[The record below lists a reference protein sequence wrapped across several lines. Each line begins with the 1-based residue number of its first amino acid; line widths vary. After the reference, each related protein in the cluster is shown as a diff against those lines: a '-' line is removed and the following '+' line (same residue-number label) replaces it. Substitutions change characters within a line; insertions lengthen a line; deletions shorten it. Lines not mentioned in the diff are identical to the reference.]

1 MEQSEVRSALID
13 GIEKDC
19 FFKTLDEFEFKAIHV
34 AENVII
40 EALVNLHNE
49 SILDL
54 NAQFLEL
61 KRSEDRQD
69 FYSLI
74 FIYCSALPRLNC
86 SVTDVVSVFLH
97 LKSENIPDAD
107 ADDFEQAFFLFCKQ
121 NIDRSKTALI
131 HLLEL
136 SEQCHMLV
144 SNTIMAAAEFDST
157 WVMDQLSV
165 LAQHHS
171 ADIRWQAYLATGRVP
186 LTDGEIPKI
195 RLELLE
201 KAFTNETEAKAKSGI
216 FRAAGFLAKQTP
228 FLWPQVELLLDKCLE
243 ALEPELL
250 YEASY
255 FLAYGRKNIPDDT
268 VRLLI
273 SYLKHTPLELKGI
286 LNHFSRF
293 MRNTIKAGEYDVVED
308 LLETLLLK
316 NNELRIGDFEHLPHE
331 LASERSAVF
340 LNRITTKWFL
350 SGDAPLCVALL
361 SIVGSSHLKTP
372 ELVIDKAILPLS
384 DNELFFIARKAV
396 GWLYHYPIT
405 GMSYLLSVIPY
416 ASSDVRSRIGQ
427 LIYDPLLLSYT
438 GKGKSYLEEKLDS
451 LDDDSQVIVKQLLL
465 DLDNYRSNIFDASVI
480 KELRAPQREV
490 DLYWK
495 DFNMKMSQSIN
506 KSKKGSILEF
516 IGTQTILYGH
526 DVMSHIHMGS
536 ETKRSINTMHSFSH
550 SSELPKLSVIDPEGL
565 DVMLWQ
571 FRNERL
577 KNEIDS

>member
-34 AENVII
+34 AESVII

-97 LKSENIPDAD
+97 LKSENIPDV
-107 ADDFEQAFFLFCKQ
+107 DDFEQAFFLFCKQ

-405 GMSYLLSVIPY
+405 GMSYLLSIIPY
-416 ASSDVRSRIGQ
+416 VSSDVRSRIGQ

-438 GKGKSYLEEKLDS
+438 GKGKNYLVEKLDS
-451 LDDDSQVIVKQLLL
+451 LDDDSQAIMKQFLL
-465 DLDNYRSNIFDASVI
+465 DFDHYRSIIKDASEVQ
-480 KELRAPQREV
+480 ELRVPQREV

-495 DFNMKMSQSIN
+495 DFNTKMSQSME
-506 KSKKGSILEF
+506 KSDKGFFRQLFFGNEK
-516 IGTQTILYGH
+516 TILYGNRVVH
-526 DVMSHIHMGS
+526 HIHANDGV
-536 ETKRSINTMHSFSH
+536 KRSISPMVPVSH
-550 SSELPKLSVIDPEGL
+550 SIEMSKLDVIDPEGL
-565 DVMLWQ
+565 DAMLWR

>member
-13 GIEKDC
+13 AIKKDC
-19 FFKTLDEFEFKAIHV
+19 FFKTLDEFEFKEIHV
-34 AENVII
+34 AESIII

-107 ADDFEQAFFLFCKQ
+107 FEQVFFLFCKQ
-121 NIDRSKTALI
+121 NIDRPKTALI

-157 WVMDQLSV
+157 WVMDQLSI

-201 KAFTNETEAKAKSGI
+201 KAFINETVAKAKSGI
-216 FRAAGFLAKQTP
+216 LRAAGFLAKQTP
-228 FLWPQVELLLDKCLE
+228 SLWPHVDLLLDKCLE
-243 ALEPELL
+243 ALEVELL

-255 FLAYGRKNIPDDT
+255 LLAHGRKDVPDET
-268 VRLLI
+268 VQLLL
-273 SYLKHTPLELKGI
+273 SYLKQTSPNHCGI
-286 LNHFSRF
+286 LNNLSYFISDAIKANHFS
-293 MRNTIKAGEYDVVED
+293 MAEE
-308 LLETLLLK
+308 LLEALLLK
-316 NNELRIGDFEHLPHE
+316 NEELRIDDFQFLTHE
-331 LASERSAVF
+331 LANERSSAF
-340 LNRITTKWFL
+340 LNQITTKWFL
-350 SGDAPLCVALL
+350 SGEVQLCKALHD
-361 SIVGSSHLKTP
+361 VVSSTDL
-372 ELVIDKAILPLS
+372 DG
-384 DNELFFIARKAV
+384 NELFIDPSFLPFSDHELMFLVQKAV
-396 GWLYHYPIT
+396 GWFYLHPISAI
-405 GMSYLLSVIPY
+405 SYLLSILPH
-416 ASSDVRSRIGQ
+416 ASSDTKSQIGK
-427 LIYDPLLLSYT
+427 LIYDPILLSYM
-438 GKGKSYLEEKLDS
+438 GKGKNYLEEKLDS
-451 LDDDSQVIVKQLLL
+451 FDDDSQVIVRQLLL
-465 DLDNYRSNIFDASVI
+465 DLDSYRSNILDTPDI

-495 DFNMKMSQSIN
+495 DFNTKMSQSIN

-550 SSELPKLSVIDPEGL
+550 SSELPKLSVINPEGL
-565 DVMLWQ
+565 DIMLRV
-571 FRNERL
+571 FRTERL
-577 KNEIDS
+577 KNETDS

>member
-1 MEQSEVRSALID
+1 MEKSEVRSALID
-13 GIEKDC
+13 AIEKNC
-19 FFKTLDEFEFKAIHV
+19 FFKALDEFEFKAIHV
-34 AENVII
+34 AESVII

-54 NAQFLEL
+54 NALFLQL
-61 KRSEDRQD
+61 KRSESRQD

-74 FIYCSALPRLNC
+74 FIYCSVLPRLNC

-107 ADDFEQAFFLFCKQ
+107 FEQAFFLFCKQ
-121 NIDRSKTALI
+121 NIERSKTALP

-144 SNTIMAAAEFDST
+144 SNTIMAAAEFDSV
-157 WVMDQLSV
+157 WVMEQLSV

-171 ADIRWQAYLATGRVP
+171 ADIRWQAYLAIGRVQ
-186 LTDGEIPKI
+186 LTDNGMPEV
-195 RLELLE
+195 RLGLLE
-201 KAFTNETEAKAKSGI
+201 KAFTNETEGLAKSGI
-216 FRAAGFLAKQTP
+216 LRAAVFLAKQTP
-228 FLWPQVELLLDKCLE
+228 SLWPQVDLLLDKCLE

-250 YEASY
+250 YEAANL
-255 FLAYGRKNIPDDT
+255 LAPGKKDT
-268 VRLLI
+268 PEDTIRLLI
-273 SYLKHTPLELKGI
+273 TYLKHTPPELKDI
-286 LNHFSRF
+286 LNHLSRF

-316 NNELRIGDFEHLPHE
+316 NNDIRIGDFEHLAHE
-331 LASERSAVF
+331 LASQRSFVF

-350 SGDAPLCVALL
+350 SGEVQLGKALHD
-361 SIVGSSHLKTP
+361 VVSSTDLDGN
-372 ELVIDKAILPLS
+372 ELFIDPSFLPLS
-384 DNELFFIARKAV
+384 DHKLMFLVQKAV
-396 GWLYHYPIT
+396 GWFYLHPISAI
-405 GMSYLLSVIPY
+405 SYLLSILPH
-416 ASSDVRSRIGQ
+416 ASSDTKSQIGK
-427 LIYDPLLLSYT
+427 LIHDPLLLSYM
-438 GKGKSYLEEKLDS
+438 GKGKNYLEEKLDS
-451 LDDDSQVIVKQLLL
+451 FDDDSQVIVKQLLL
-465 DLDNYRSNIFDASVI
+465 DLDSYRSNILDASDI

-495 DFNMKMSQSIN
+495 DFNTKMSQSIN

-565 DVMLWQ
+565 DFMLWR
-571 FRNERL
+571 FRTERL
-577 KNEIDS
+577 KNETDS

>member
-34 AENVII
+34 AESVII

-61 KRSEDRQD
+61 KRSVDRQD

-86 SVTDVVSVFLH
+86 SVTDVVSVFLR
-97 LKSENIPDAD
+97 LKRENIPDA
-107 ADDFEQAFFLFCKQ
+107 DFEQAFFLFCKQ
-121 NIDRSKTALI
+121 NIDRSKVALP

-144 SNTIMAAAEFDST
+144 SNTIMAAEEFDST

-171 ADIRWQAYLATGRVP
+171 ADIRWQAYLATGLVS

-228 FLWPQVELLLDKCLE
+228 SLWPHVDLLLDKCLE
-243 ALEPELL
+243 ALEVELL

-255 FLAYGRKNIPDDT
+255 LLAHGRKDVPDDT
-268 VRLLI
+268 VQLLL
-273 SYLKHTPLELKGI
+273 SYLKQTSPNHGGI
-286 LNHFSRF
+286 LNNLSYFISDAIKANHFS
-293 MRNTIKAGEYDVVED
+293 MAEE
-308 LLETLLLK
+308 LLEALLLK
-316 NNELRIGDFEHLPHE
+316 NEELRIDDFQFLTHE
-331 LASERSAVF
+331 LVNEQSSAF

-350 SGDAPLCVALL
+350 IGEVQLCKALHDIVLDTGLNGSEL
-361 SIVGSSHLKTP
+361 SI
-372 ELVIDKAILPLS
+372 DKSFIPLS
-384 DNELFFIARKAV
+384 DNELMLLAQKTV
-396 GWLYHYPIT
+396 GYFYLHPIST
-405 GMSYLLSVIPY
+405 ISYLLSIIPHGTPDIK
-416 ASSDVRSRIGQ
+416 SKIGT
-427 LIYDPLLLSYT
+427 LIYDPILLSYM
-438 GKGKSYLEEKLDS
+438 GKGKDYLVEKLES
-451 LDDDSQVIVKQLLL
+451 FDDDIQIVINKLLS
-465 DLDNYRSNIFDASVI
+465 DLDGYCSDIKDASEV
-480 KELRAPQREV
+480 KELRAPQREI

-495 DFNMKMSQSIN
+495 NFNTKMSQSID
-506 KSKKGSILEF
+506 KSKKGSIMEF

-565 DVMLWQ
+565 DIMLRV
-571 FRNERL
+571 FRTKRL
-577 KNEIDS
+577 KNETDS

>member
-34 AENVII
+34 AESVII

-86 SVTDVVSVFLH
+86 SVTDVVSIFLH

-107 ADDFEQAFFLFCKQ
+107 FERAFFLFCKQ
-121 NIDRSKTALI
+121 NIDRSKTALT

-157 WVMDQLSV
+157 WVMDQLSA

-171 ADIRWQAYLATGRVP
+171 ADVRRQAYLATGRVP

-216 FRAAGFLAKQTP
+216 LRAAGFLAKQTP
-228 FLWPQVELLLDKCLE
+228 SLWPHVDLLLDKCLE
-243 ALEPELL
+243 ALDVELL

-255 FLAYGRKNIPDDT
+255 LLAHGREDVPDDT
-268 VRLLI
+268 IQLLL
-273 SYLKHTPLELKGI
+273 SYLKQTSPNHGGI
-286 LNHFSRF
+286 LNNLSYFISDAIKANHFS
-293 MRNTIKAGEYDVVED
+293 MAEE
-308 LLETLLLK
+308 LLEALLLK
-316 NNELRIGDFEHLPHE
+316 NEELQIDDFQFLTHE
-331 LASERSAVF
+331 LANERSSAF
-340 LNRITTKWFL
+340 LNQITTKWFL
-350 SGDAPLCVALL
+350 SGEVPLCVALL

-372 ELVIDKAILPLS
+372 ELVIDKSISPLS

-405 GMSYLLSVIPY
+405 GMSYLLSIIPY
-416 ASSDVRSRIGQ
+416 VSSDVRSRIGQ

-438 GKGKSYLEEKLDS
+438 GKGKNYLVEKLDS

-465 DLDNYRSNIFDASVI
+465 DFDHYRSNILDASDI

-495 DFNMKMSQSIN
+495 DLNTKMSQGID
-506 KSKKGSILEF
+506 KSKKSSIMDLF
-516 IGTQTILYGH
+516 TTQTILYGH
-526 DVMSHIHMGS
+526 DVISHIHMGS

-565 DVMLWQ
+565 EIM
-571 FRNERL
+571 FRVFRTERL
-577 KNEIDS
+577 KNETDS